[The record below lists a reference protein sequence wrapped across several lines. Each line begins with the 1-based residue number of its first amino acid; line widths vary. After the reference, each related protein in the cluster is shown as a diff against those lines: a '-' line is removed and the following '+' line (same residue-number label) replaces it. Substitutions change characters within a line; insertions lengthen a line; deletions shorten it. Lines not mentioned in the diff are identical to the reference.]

1 MQDSLKLFSL
11 LSVSCFFLFNVHS
24 TLAQVYPIRAH
35 DPSIIKMDS
44 TYYIFAT
51 GKGILFWSSTDRQHW
66 QFRGRVFNRT
76 PDWVYQVVPD
86 FYGDMWA
93 PDISYYNGKYYLFY
107 AVSKFERN
115 TSAIG
120 LATNVALNPD
130 NPNYYWDD
138 HGMVIR
144 SMPGR
149 DLWNAIDPNLAVD
162 EQGTP
167 WLAFGS
173 FWDGIKLV
181 KLDTSRTQ
189 IAKPEQW
196 YTVACRPRTF
206 GLDDTLPGDG
216 AIEAPYIIH
225 RNGYYYLFVSFDY
238 CCRGVRSN
246 YKVAVGRSKQIFG
259 PYVDRSGK
267 RMTDGG
273 GTIIVEGNK
282 HFPGLGH
289 NAILH
294 DDGKDYIVLHA
305 YDAEHHGVP
314 DLAILPIQWV
324 DDWPVVDTSYLK

>member
-1 MQDSLKLFSL
+1 MQNRLKLFSL
-11 LSVSCFFLFNVHS
+11 LSVSCFLFNLHPIS
-24 TLAQVYPIRAH
+24 AQVYPIRAH
-35 DPSIIKMDS
+35 DPSIIKTDS

-51 GKGILFWSSTDRQHW
+51 GRGILFWSSTDRQHW
-66 QFRGRVFNRT
+66 QFRGRIFNRT

-86 FYGDMWA
+86 FNGDMWA

-120 LATNVALNPD
+120 LATNVTLNPD
-130 NPNYYWDD
+130 DPNYYWDD
-138 HGMVIR
+138 HGVVVR
-144 SMPGR
+144 SIPGR

-167 WLAFGS
+167 WLVLGS

-181 KLDTSRTQ
+181 KLDTSRTR
-189 IAKPEQW
+189 IAEPEQW

-305 YDAEHHGVP
+305 YDAELHGVP